1 MKRFIIAL
9 GAFSLLSTAYAQDK
23 PKASSGPITPA
34 ITTPDSTNAAAP
46 VPGKNSFTAGQAKE
60 RFERKGYSDGT
71 AFNKGDD
78 GIWSASAMKDGKVVQ
93 VKLDYQG
100 NITEASK

>member
-9 GAFSLLSTAYAQDK
+9 GALSLLSTAYAQDM
-23 PKASSGPITPA
+23 PKASPGPMTPA
-34 ITTPDSTNAAAP
+34 ITTSDSTNAAAP

-60 RFERKGYSDGT
+60 RFEAKGYSDVT
-71 AFNKGDD
+71 AFNKDDD

>member
-9 GAFSLLSTAYAQDK
+9 GALSLLSTAYAQET
-23 PKASSGPITPA
+23 PKASPDAMKPA
-34 ITTPDSTNAAAP
+34 IATPDSSNAAAP

-60 RFERKGYSDGT
+60 RLEAKGYTDVT